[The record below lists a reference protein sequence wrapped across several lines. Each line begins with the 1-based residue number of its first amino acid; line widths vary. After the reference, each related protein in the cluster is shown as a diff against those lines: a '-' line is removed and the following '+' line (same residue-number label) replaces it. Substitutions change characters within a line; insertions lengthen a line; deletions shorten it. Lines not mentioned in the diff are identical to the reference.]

1 MLDFTKPPHAVS
13 LPVQLYV
20 STESG
25 ATDIELFYS
34 TKVDPTLRPLPIT
47 TLYAPWLPM
56 RVKPQPIVEDKT
68 DLAGGDYERGR
79 GLFFGEQLK
88 CATCHRIRGEGAT
101 VGPDLSNLVS
111 RDAASVL
118 RDLKDPNASINP
130 DYVAYNVALHDG
142 RELTGFVR
150 AQDAESLRLIS
161 ADGKENIFR
170 RVEVKELRASSVS
183 LMPTGLVDTLKE
195 EQIRDLL
202 TFLLNEP
209 PKRTRAEVEAVL
221 GGTSSTSSLDQTPN
235 GSQQKNSRDTA
246 ERVPR
251 IAKQKLNIVLI
262 ASKQD
267 HGPGQ
272 HDYPAWQKKWHS
284 LLGQVPGVT
293 VTDAW
298 LWPTT
303 EQFEQADLLVFYF
316 WNHDWNAE
324 RYQQLDAYLEQGRG
338 IVLLH
343 SATIADKDPEQLA
356 ARIGLAAQPGP
367 TKYLHCPLDL
377 KIVAAPDHP
386 ITRGLK
392 QIHLVDEPYWPM
404 IGDTNKVQVL
414 ATTEQEGKSW
424 PMLWTFQRGKGRV
437 FASIIGHYSWTHDD
451 PMFRI
456 LALRG
461 LAWAAG
467 VEENRFEK
475 LAVLGDGSVPNFN

>member
-1 MLDFTKPPHAVS
+1 
-13 LPVQLYV
+13 
-20 STESG
+20 
-25 ATDIELFYS
+25 
-34 TKVDPTLRPLPIT
+34 
-47 TLYAPWLPM
+47 
-56 RVKPQPIVEDKT
+56 
-68 DLAGGDYERGR
+68 
-79 GLFFGEQLK
+79 
-88 CATCHRIRGEGAT
+88 
-101 VGPDLSNLVS
+101 
-111 RDAASVL
+111 
-118 RDLKDPNASINP
+118 
-130 DYVAYNVALHDG
+130 
-142 RELTGFVR
+142 
-150 AQDAESLRLIS
+150 
-161 ADGKENIFR
+161 
-170 RVEVKELRASSVS
+170 
-183 LMPTGLVDTLKE
+183 
-195 EQIRDLL
+195 
-202 TFLLNEP
+202 
-209 PKRTRAEVEAVL
+209 
-221 GGTSSTSSLDQTPN
+221 
-235 GSQQKNSRDTA
+235 
-246 ERVPR
+246 
-251 IAKQKLNIVLI
+251 
-262 ASKQD
+262 
-267 HGPGQ
+267 
-272 HDYPAWQKKWHS
+272 
-284 LLGQVPGVT
+284 

-324 RYQQLDAYLEQGRG
+324 RYQQLDAYLERGRG

-377 KIVAAPDHP
+377 KIVAASDHP

-392 QIHLVDEPYWPM
+392 QIHLLDEPYWPM

-414 ATTEQEGKSW
+414 ATTAQEGKLW

-475 LAVLGDGSVPNFN
+475 LAVLGDQLADR